1 MKNSIILMLV
11 GSTLA
16 CAAGDDNKE
25 ASAVAGCLII
35 SGVIGFKIALVKK
48 IISK

>member
-16 CAAGDDNKE
+16 SAAGDDNKE
-25 ASAVAGCLII
+25 VTTVAGCLII
-35 SGVIGFKIALVKK
+35 AGIIGFKIALVKK